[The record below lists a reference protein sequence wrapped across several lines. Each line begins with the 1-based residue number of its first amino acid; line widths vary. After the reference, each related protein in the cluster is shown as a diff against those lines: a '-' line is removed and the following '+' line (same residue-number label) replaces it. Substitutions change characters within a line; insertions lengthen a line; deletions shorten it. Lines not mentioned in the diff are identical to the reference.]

1 MLTCVWPEDNSE
13 HKGYKIVEYKDF
25 ENALARLESIVGE
38 LEKGELALEEALKL
52 FEEGIKI
59 SRFCNAKLDEAERK
73 VEILLKNE
81 KGQLTEEP
89 FQLEREREKA

>member
-1 MLTCVWPEDNSE
+1 M
-13 HKGYKIVEYKDF
+13 EYKDF

-73 VEILLKNE
+73 VEILLKNQ
-81 KGQLTEEP
+81 KGQLTEEV
-89 FQLEREREKA
+89 FQPEREQEKA

>member
-1 MLTCVWPEDNSE
+1 M
-13 HKGYKIVEYKDF
+13 EYKDF

-81 KGQLTEEP
+81 KGQLTEGP

>member
-1 MLTCVWPEDNSE
+1 M
-13 HKGYKIVEYKDF
+13 EYKDF
-25 ENALARLESIVGE
+25 EKALARLEGIVAE

-73 VEILLKNE
+73 VEILVKGE
-81 KGQLTEEP
+81 KSELVKEP
-89 FQLEREREKA
+89 FEFKVGREES

>member
-1 MLTCVWPEDNSE
+1 MWPEDNSE

-81 KGQLTEEP
+81 KGQLTEEV
-89 FQLEREREKA
+89 FQPEREQEKA